1 MPEAVL
7 FLPWP
12 DKVLSPNARKHW
24 TVVAKAKK
32 KAKNDTY
39 YAVLEQGIGKI
50 EAESIVVRYSFFPP
64 NRHHYDTDNLV
75 SRMKA
80 AGDGIALAIGIDDSK
95 WQLEIAPRGPI
106 EKNGMVMVQLEW

>member
-1 MPEAVL
+1 MPDAKL

-50 EAESIVVRYSFFPP
+50 EADRITVRVSFYPP
-64 NRHHYDTDNLV
+64 NRHRYDDDNLV
-75 SRMKA
+75 ARSKA
-80 AGDGIALAIGIDDSK
+80 IFDGLALAIGVDDSK
-95 WQLEIAPRGPI
+95 WELQLAPRGPI
-106 EKNGMVMVQLEW
+106 EKNGMLKIELAW